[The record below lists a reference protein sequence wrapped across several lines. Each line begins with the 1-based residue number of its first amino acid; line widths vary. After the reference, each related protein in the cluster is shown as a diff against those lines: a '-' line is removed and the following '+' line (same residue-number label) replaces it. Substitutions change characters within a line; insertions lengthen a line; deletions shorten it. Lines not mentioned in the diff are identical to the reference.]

1 MNLRPPL
8 SLLAILTAAA
18 GLMVSPHQA
27 RASVT
32 LSFEQ
37 VGPDV
42 VATYSG
48 SWDSWTETL
57 VLENVSYLFVQSRN
71 FYSVGGGEVGLWRP
85 ANVVKDSETL
95 WTNESTNADSFSGDA
110 FGFELYDLMLGGSLY
125 APPNYTAGENIAGS
139 MTFNSTDI
147 VALGF
152 TPGDSGSFSSPG
164 GTINYTVGAIPEPS
178 SYGFLLG
185 AVGLATAVFCR
196 RRRARTD

>member
-8 SLLAILTAAA
+8 SLLAILTAAV
-18 GLMVSPHQA
+18 GLMVSSHQA

-32 LSFEQ
+32 LSFDQ

-48 SWDSWTETL
+48 SWSSWEGSNNTFDDPFT
-57 VLENVSYLFVQSRN
+57 VFGSDRGSDRFVNVDGEISIWFNAGLTIPAEWPNR
-71 FYSVGGGEVGLWRP
+71 SVVV
-85 ANVVKDSETL
+85 ANS
-95 WTNESTNADSFSGDA
+95 SSGQA
-110 FGFELYDLMLGGSLY
+110 FGFLESGDGILY
-125 APPNYTAGENIAGS
+125 APANYSAGTPFSGS
-139 MTFNSTDI
+139 MTFSNRTLSNLLFTEGDFGTIST
-147 VALGF
+147 G
-152 TPGDSGSFSSPG
+152 G